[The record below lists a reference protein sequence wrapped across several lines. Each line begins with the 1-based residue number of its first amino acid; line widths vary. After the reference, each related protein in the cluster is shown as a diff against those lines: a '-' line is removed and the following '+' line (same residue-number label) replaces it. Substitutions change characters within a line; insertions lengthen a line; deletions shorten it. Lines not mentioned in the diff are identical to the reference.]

1 MLQKQFVIK
10 LTTSANATDNEL
22 RRITVVAANLLSTN
36 EAREP
41 QENAPK
47 SPHKTKYDR
56 LR

>member
-22 RRITVVAANLLSTN
+22 RRIMVVAANLLSTN

-41 QENAPK
+41 QESAPK
-47 SPHKTKYDR
+47 NPHKTKYDR